1 MLKNSGLHSLYK
13 KMYGLFITL
22 ARSFSRRQ
30 VRSVNG
36 KTIVSQRAT
45 QYIDQILKKL
55 IFPLL
60 PKRLFSKM
68 FRNAVFTEV
77 FANTMFKTSKRNDMF
92 EA

>member
-1 MLKNSGLHSLYK
+1 
-13 KMYGLFITL
+13 MYGLFITL

-55 IFPLL
+55 IFP
-60 PKRLFSKM
+60 PITKKI
-68 FRNAVFTEV
+68 VFQNGNSQAPQRISG
-77 FANTMFKTSKRNDMF
+77 FG
-92 EA
+92 